1 MILNRCNSS
10 LVVIAGLF
18 GAGMFLSALTLTSL
32 EAATMDVGQNPPQPI
47 HPACIEAFDPPE
59 KVVVTYGEC
68 QNLAEG
74 KPVIHAEDPFGV
86 YYDRPLEEGDEG
98 GNGYFHY
105 KLVGELFNG
114 MSLLHV
120 IENSGGSGVS
130 HQILTV
136 DGMTDDFTWG
146 DHLRLHGKDP
156 FGDRCNRGIH
166 SARQTSPDTWELTEQ
181 LAPFEFLD
189 IEDRRDWRKERFFNV
204 MLEIDGDEKIE
215 EVRNRFELRPYQ
227 DIQNCA
233 NCCFAQ
239 AIRTVDYFAEPY
251 KGEGKLVAVEISGE
265 MIRRLPTKAFD
276 GSSLPYQQCLKRVL
290 KKASALQDHPE
301 TLRLTYPQYNQ
312 LMSDFDHL
320 CVIQDGEF
328 DGTNSLTLLVEEFEE
343 TLYARI
349 AYYEDTGEGMDS
361 SEDFEQEYRDGLE
374 QVEIDIVRSFIN
386 QQLGGDQGGVGYHG
400 VGDGPMTLGPS
411 QIQGQFVVLAQN
423 EIRSY
428 KTLVSIMF
436 LKTPNTILSLL
447 VDHTFNKV
455 TDVWGHYLPQEG
467 HQNLVAYLDKY
478 LQDDSWAR

>member
-1 MILNRCNSS
+1 MILNRFDSS

-18 GAGMFLSALTLTSL
+18 GIDLFLGSPAITTL
-32 EAATMDVGQNPPQPI
+32 EAATAGLEKTSRQAI

-59 KVVVTYGEC
+59 KVVVSYGEC
-68 QNLAEG
+68 QRLAEG
-74 KPVIHAEDPFGV
+74 KPIIQAEEPFSI
-86 YYDRPLEEGDEG
+86 YYERPPEEGYEG
-98 GNGYFHY
+98 RNGYFHY
-105 KLVGELFNG
+105 KLIGELSNG

-120 IENSGGSGVS
+120 IQNSGGSGVF

-136 DGMTDDFTWG
+136 DGMADDFTWG

-166 SARQTSPDTWELTEQ
+166 SIHQTSPDTWELTEQ

-189 IEDRRDWRKERFFNV
+189 IEDRRDWRRERFFNV
-204 MLEIDGDEKIE
+204 MLEIDGDENIE
-215 EVRNRFELRPYQ
+215 EVTNRFELRPYQ

-239 AIRTVDYFAEPY
+239 AIRTVDFFAEPY
-251 KGEGKLVAVEISGE
+251 KGEGKLVAIEIDGE
-265 MIRRLPTKAFD
+265 MVRRLPTKAFD
-276 GSSLPYQQCLKRVL
+276 GSPLPYQQCLKRVL

-301 TLRLTYPQYNQ
+301 TLSLTYPQYTQ

-349 AYYEDTGEGMDS
+349 AYYEHTGEGMDS
-361 SEDFEQEYRDGLE
+361 SKDFEQEYRDGLE

-386 QQLGGDQGGVGYHG
+386 QQLEGDQGGVGYHG

-478 LQDDSWAR
+478 LQDASWAR

>member
-1 MILNRCNSS
+1 MILNRFDSS
-10 LVVIAGLF
+10 LLVIAGFFGVGLF
-18 GAGMFLSALTLTSL
+18 LGSPATTTL
-32 EAATMDVGQNPPQPI
+32 EAASAGLEKTSHQPI

-59 KVVVTYGEC
+59 KVVVSYGEC
-68 QNLAEG
+68 QTLAEG
-74 KPVIHAEDPFGV
+74 KPIIHAEEPFGI
-86 YYDRPLEEGDEG
+86 YYDRPREEGDEG
-98 GNGYFHY
+98 SNGYFHY
-105 KLVGELFNG
+105 KVVGELSNG
-114 MSLLHV
+114 LSLLHV
-120 IENSGGSGVS
+120 IQNSGGSGTS

-136 DGMTDDFTWG
+136 DGMAGDFTWG
-146 DHLRLHGKDP
+146 DRLRLNSKDV

-166 SARQTSPDTWELTEQ
+166 SLRQTSPDTWELTEQ

-189 IEDRRDWRKERFFNV
+189 IEDRRDWRRERIVNV
-204 MLEIDGDEKIE
+204 MLEINGDEEIE

-227 DIQNCA
+227 DLQNCA

-251 KGEGKLVAVEISGE
+251 KGEGELVVVEIDGE
-265 MIRRLPTKAFD
+265 MARRLPTKAFD
-276 GSSLPYQQCLKRVL
+276 GTPLPYQQCLKRVL
-290 KKASALQDHPE
+290 KKASALQSHPE
-301 TLRLTYPQYNQ
+301 TLRLTHLQYSH
-312 LMSDFDHL
+312 LMTDFDQL

-328 DGTNSLTLLVEEFEE
+328 EGTNSLTLLVEEFEE

-349 AYYEDTGEGMDS
+349 AYYEETGEGMDAP
-361 SEDFEQEYRDGLE
+361 EDIEQEYREGLE
-374 QVEIDIVRSFIN
+374 QVEIDIARSFIN
-386 QQLGGDQGGVGYHG
+386 QQLEGDQQGVGYHG

-455 TDVWGHYLPQEG
+455 TDVWRHYLPQEG

-478 LQDDSWAR
+478 LRDASWAR